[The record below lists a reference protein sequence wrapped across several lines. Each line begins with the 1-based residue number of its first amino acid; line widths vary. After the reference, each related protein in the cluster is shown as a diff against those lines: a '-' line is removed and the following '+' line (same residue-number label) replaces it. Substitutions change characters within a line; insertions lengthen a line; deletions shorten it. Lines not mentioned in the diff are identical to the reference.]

1 MLKLRKGGH
10 KDLEKYYG
18 LMEID
23 FDSEELFSKLTIH
36 KAMLNSDMELVVFY
50 DDETKME
57 VGYALVLLKNLY
69 GYVLLKYMAVMPWY
83 RGKGFGIELM
93 RQINKRY
100 AHTQGILAELTEF
113 PDEDADRL
121 RKLRKFFSRFGYE
134 EVAIDYKISGTKANL
149 YVKPICGTAEI
160 GSVAHRIVRD
170 FYVRCLNA
178 FALERMIDIGGRER
192 K

>member
-10 KDLEKYYG
+10 RDLEKYYG

-23 FDSEELFSKLTIH
+23 FDSEELFSKLSIH
-36 KAMLNSDMELVVFY
+36 KAMLNGDQELVIFY
-50 DDETKME
+50 DDESGME
-57 VGYALVLLKNLY
+57 VGYALVCVKNLY

-93 RQINKRY
+93 RQLNRRY
-100 AHTQGILAELTEF
+100 ADTQGILAELTEF

-121 RKLRKFFSRFGYE
+121 RKLRKFFGRFGYE
-134 EVAIDYKISGTKANL
+134 ELDIDYTISGTRANL
-149 YVKPICGTAEI
+149 YVKPICGTGEI
-160 GSVAHRIVRD
+160 GKVAHRIVRD
-170 FYVRCLNA
+170 FYSRCLNA
-178 FALERMIDIGGRER
+178 FAMERMIDIKAG